1 MRFMVKPL
9 NKRKEINMFN
19 FKLEI
24 PTYAEWKVQF
34 EKFLKDQPEQ
44 AKKYQE
50 QVQKFWQDFF
60 NDMWKK

>member
-1 MRFMVKPL
+1 
-9 NKRKEINMFN
+9 MFN

-24 PTYAEWKVQF
+24 PTYKEWKVQF
-34 EKFLKDQPEQ
+34 EKFMSEQPEQ

-50 QVQKFWQDFF
+50 QVLKFWQDFF

>member
-1 MRFMVKPL
+1 
-9 NKRKEINMFN
+9 MFN

-34 EKFLKDQPEQ
+34 EKFMADQPEQ

-50 QVQKFWQDFF
+50 QIQKFWQDFWEDTF
-60 NDMWKK
+60 KIK

>member
-1 MRFMVKPL
+1 
-9 NKRKEINMFN
+9 MFN

-34 EKFLKDQPEQ
+34 EKFLKDQPEA

-50 QVQKFWQDFF
+50 QVQKFWIDFLK
-60 NDMWKK
+60 DMFKVK

>member
-1 MRFMVKPL
+1 
-9 NKRKEINMFN
+9 MFN

-34 EKFLKDQPEQ
+34 EKFLKEQPEQ

-50 QVQKFWQDFF
+50 QVQKFWQDFWEDTF
-60 NDMWKK
+60 KIK